1 MIEFILVSLPVYII
15 HTANLICK
23 QTLTKILFG
32 ICFQNQAVIKHFE
45 KTSKTRKQP
54 CSTQPAILSI
64 SENYAATF

>member
-45 KTSKTRKQP
+45 KTSKTRK
-54 CSTQPAILSI
+54 
-64 SENYAATF
+64 